1 MVYRRTQWVSIA
13 RRWWVSGRA
22 DSHSSRFCASK
33 LVLLG
38 TSDVASAG
46 ARNRETKRG
55 GGLLIDLS
63 ARF

>member
-1 MVYRRTQWVSIA
+1 MGGVTIA
-13 RRWWVSGRA
+13 SAQQSGASGRA
-22 DSHSSRFCASK
+22 EPLCASK

-38 TSDVASAG
+38 TGDAAPAG